1 MLLSFVGVW
10 ACLIE
15 FKTQDMTEPKNILWT
30 GSHGFI
36 AGYAITKLLD
46 QGHRVWGIDNFW
58 KYGNTTKEY
67 DSHPR
72 FTLIQGDAKDVDL
85 LRKVVFD
92 NQIQIF
98 VAGAAIIGGITLFHE
113 LAYDIL
119 AENEK
124 LTCAAFDVCIEAHRT
139 STFFEK
145 ILVIS
150 SSMVYENVTSYPS
163 SESDITHYPPPS
175 STYGF
180 QKLAVEY
187 FAKGAYEQYKLPY
200 TIIRPFNAIG
210 IGEKR
215 AKFEN
220 EVYSGNI
227 KMAMSHVLP
236 DLVQKIYKGQ
246 YPLHVL
252 GSGEQIRHYTYAGDL
267 ADGIITAMFHPAAL
281 NNDFNISI
289 DRGHTVKELA
299 EAVWKYM
306 GKSDPLTFE
315 HDTPYQWD
323 VQKRVPDTRKSKEVL
338 NIECSTNLET
348 ALEEIVPWIIEQI
361 QLGNI

>member
-1 MLLSFVGVW
+1 VKEASVPNSPLS
-10 ACLIE
+10 
-15 FKTQDMTEPKNILWT
+15 KNILWT

-36 AGYAITKLLD
+36 AGYAIAKLLE
-46 QGHRVWGIDNFW
+46 QGHRVWGVDNFW
-58 KYGNTTKEY
+58 KYGETAKEY
-67 DSHPR
+67 DNHPN
-72 FTLIQGDAKDVDL
+72 FTFIKGDAKDMVL
-85 LRKVVFD
+85 LKKIVFE
-92 NQIQIF
+92 NKIQIF

-124 LTCAAFDVCIEAHRT
+124 LTCSAFDVCIDAYKND
-139 STFFEK
+139 SFFEK
-145 ILVIS
+145 IMLIS

-163 SESDITHYPPPS
+163 SENDIINYPPPS

-210 IGEKR
+210 VGEKR

-220 EVYSGNI
+220 DVYSGNI

-246 YPLHVL
+246 SPLHIL

-267 ADGIITAMFHPAAL
+267 ADGIITSMFHPEAL

-289 DRGHTVKELA
+289 DQGHTVKELA
-299 EAVWKYM
+299 EAVWKFM
-306 GKSDPLTFE
+306 GNTQPLE
-315 HDTPYQWD
+315 YVNDKPYQWD
-323 VQKRVPDTRKSKEVL
+323 VQKRVPDTQKAKKVL
-338 NIECSTNLET
+338 NVECNTSLEKS
-348 ALEEIVPWIIEQI
+348 LEEIIPWIIEQI
-361 QLGNI
+361 KLGTI